1 MTATERQGIIS
12 DVVQS
17 VLQSLRTNSAR
28 IVDLTRVT
36 SLPANSY
43 IELSDGK
50 RIKADDLANAIQTRI
65 LNEAVYPIIS
75 TLTPGE
81 GGEYVFDGV
90 TSGTFNEENN
100 TIELKNAAGEV
111 ISTIDL
117 SSLIS
122 EGGQSS
128 VATASI
134 ELANKVFV
142 PDGKKIILFGAS
154 FAGPNN
160 GWDKILQDITG
171 IEVIN
176 NAVGGTK
183 INSYTVARLLNANQ
197 AQPHG
202 SLFMVNNR
210 DVFDDIGAVV
220 IMYTHNND
228 VLLNEVD
235 YKTRTVAWY
244 KSNYINQNGSAVS
257 IQTGEEIDFASAWDF
272 VIKQL
277 KEWCEERST
286 VQDTITVNNNT
297 ASRQNDLVN
306 NQLQI
311 LILSHWLPSRSVYNE
326 SSRKLAKRHGVAY
339 CPLDTELGFTKED
352 MIHATIQYDGNS
364 GVPKEGD
371 YNRSVIHSEFV
382 NVSGTRPVGRT
393 ETIDN
398 IIWGWHPQTISSSID
413 YGYGKI
419 EARDGS
425 KKYVPW
431 IQLAIAAA
439 VCRSV
444 DSKTASD
451 PVETGENKPE
461 KNGDYSDYEI
471 TGNYFAAETHVVRP
485 SDNYTMTG
493 YIKVEMGDTI
503 IFGGTNQ
510 PPLPNGEAI
519 PYIMGYSDVTG
530 NGPVVVLPGNEE
542 EVKKREVRITG
553 ENIHYIRCCARIK
566 GYNGAEWGMSVIIER
581 ADRAKDVDYSNYE
594 ITGNYFA
601 SGTYVV
607 SPSDNYTMTDYIKVE
622 VGDTI
627 IFSGTNQPPLP
638 NGEAIP
644 YIMGYS
650 DTEGSD
656 PVVVLPGNNAE
667 VKLLGVKITDGD
679 IHYIRCCARK
689 GGYNGAKWGMSV
701 VKKRASGAVLSGT
714 GANSLVLKSTE
725 SSAEGPNSIAL
736 GNKVQTKNKGEAAFG
751 NFNASNKYTN
761 EGDEPDTLFS
771 IGNGSEGARRNA
783 FEVKVNG
790 DIYIWLNGS
799 RIKLQNLLSIQ
810 QITEGNYGTQVFQ
823 PTGEEQD
830 EFVNYDNYE
839 PVGSFGDPDN
849 EYEPVGTFTA
859 EAEG

>member
-1 MTATERQGIIS
+1 
-12 DVVQS
+12 
-17 VLQSLRTNSAR
+17 
-28 IVDLTRVT
+28 
-36 SLPANSY
+36 
-43 IELSDGK
+43 
-50 RIKADDLANAIQTRI
+50 
-65 LNEAVYPIIS
+65 
-75 TLTPGE
+75 
-81 GGEYVFDGV
+81 
-90 TSGTFNEENN
+90 
-100 TIELKNAAGEV
+100 
-111 ISTIDL
+111 
-117 SSLIS
+117 
-122 EGGQSS
+122 
-128 VATASI
+128 
-134 ELANKVFV
+134 
-142 PDGKKIILFGAS
+142 
-154 FAGPNN
+154 
-160 GWDKILQDITG
+160 
-171 IEVIN
+171 
-176 NAVGGTK
+176 
-183 INSYTVARLLNANQ
+183 
-197 AQPHG
+197 
-202 SLFMVNNR
+202 
-210 DVFDDIGAVV
+210 
-220 IMYTHNND
+220 
-228 VLLNEVD
+228 
-235 YKTRTVAWY
+235 
-244 KSNYINQNGSAVS
+244 
-257 IQTGEEIDFASAWDF
+257 
-272 VIKQL
+272 
-277 KEWCEERST
+277 
-286 VQDTITVNNNT
+286 
-297 ASRQNDLVN
+297 
-306 NQLQI
+306 
-311 LILSHWLPSRSVYNE
+311 
-326 SSRKLAKRHGVAY
+326 
-339 CPLDTELGFTKED
+339 
-352 MIHATIQYDGNS
+352 
-364 GVPKEGD
+364 
-371 YNRSVIHSEFV
+371 
-382 NVSGTRPVGRT
+382 
-393 ETIDN
+393 
-398 IIWGWHPQTISSSID
+398 
-413 YGYGKI
+413 
-419 EARDGS
+419 
-425 KKYVPW
+425 
-431 IQLAIAAA
+431 
-439 VCRSV
+439 
-444 DSKTASD
+444 
-451 PVETGENKPE
+451 
-461 KNGDYSDYEI
+461 
-471 TGNYFAAETHVVRP
+471 
-485 SDNYTMTG
+485 MTG

-601 SGTYVV
+601 AGTYVV

-627 IFSGTNQPPLP
+627 IFSGTNQGA
-638 NGEAIP
+638 NANDEYIP

-689 GGYNGAKWGMSV
+689 EGYNGAKWGMSV

-751 NFNASNKYTN
+751 NFNASNKHTN

-810 QITEGNYGTQVFQ
+810 PEGNYGTQVFQ

-859 EAEG
+859 EAEGSDGEGTDNEGTDSE